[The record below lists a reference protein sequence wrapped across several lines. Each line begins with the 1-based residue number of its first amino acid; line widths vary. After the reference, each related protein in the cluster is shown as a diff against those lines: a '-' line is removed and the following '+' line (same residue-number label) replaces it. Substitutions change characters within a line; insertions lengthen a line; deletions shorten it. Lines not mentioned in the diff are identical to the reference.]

1 MSALWEATEYWPVR
15 VALAGGLILLVG
27 RLLLVL
33 TRQPARRSLIGTAT
47 VAAALLVVPLSMLPG
62 WLPVRVGLATLKADA
77 LVETPNPE
85 PSTADAY
92 AVLDIPPALAA
103 PAAGAVELAP
113 PVAAIKPPPAEPMAA
128 TTAVSSSVNW
138 WLIAMGAY
146 GALVGLLVVRLAMGQ
161 VALSRLWRA
170 ARPVPDWAERVFR
183 ELAASVC
190 PRAQLRASSRS
201 AGPVCFGVWRPRILL
216 PAKLLLAG
224 DGPELRAVLAHEL
237 GHLRRRDPLTGW
249 FLGLARAVYFVW
261 PWLAGLR
268 REVRLAQEYL
278 ADADAART
286 TGPADYAEML
296 IRMTR
301 ARPAPLGAAA
311 VRGPSS
317 ELYRRVTMVLRTSG
331 RVEGRCPRRWA
342 LAVGGGLTALAIA
355 AAGLYVQPR
364 SAVAAE
370 PEKKEAEKPAAKP
383 EAKPDLFK
391 EAIDR
396 LRKDLGDNP
405 EAVKQLDELI
415 KMLKEGK
422 LGGPVALPVPGVAH
436 EAPPLPMPPPLPP
449 PPRRGRIDRPDLDKE
464 FDQAQEMIRQYL
476 EQMAAQLRAGGI
488 QGNGVIVGPAGA
500 LRPFVAGGGRLGIRV
515 EKPSDV
521 LAAQLELPLGKGL
534 VCVDVPADSPAGKA
548 GIKPNDILL
557 EVAGKSVPSNRDEFV
572 KSLKDVKPDTPV
584 DVVVLRK
591 GKKETLKGVKL
602 PEAKEVPDFPV
613 LPRLDFGDFQGP
625 GIIVAPPI
633 PVPPA
638 GDFPALPRAG
648 RNTGV
653 VVGPG
658 ETARVE
664 QVNDAFTVFYTK
676 DGVKVTISGSKDAD
690 GVAKAESI
698 EVEAGGKTTK
708 AESIEKLPKEY
719 QDLAKKAMKS
729 IK

>member
-1 MSALWEATEYWPVR
+1 MSVLWEAIEYWPVR
-15 VALAGGLILLVG
+15 AALAGGGILLAG
-27 RLLLVL
+27 RLLLVV
-33 TRQPARRSLIGTAT
+33 TRQPARRALIGTAT
-47 VAAALLVVPLSMLPG
+47 VAAALLVIPLSMLPG
-62 WLPVRVGLATLKADA
+62 WLPVHVAARAPATDSLVRAADSEPSIAGSFALHISEASPEPTAATLA
-77 LVETPNPE
+77 N
-85 PSTADAY
+85 
-92 AVLDIPPALAA
+92 A
-103 PAAGAVELAP
+103 PAAAAVQ
-113 PVAAIKPPPAEPMAA
+113 PPPSESVA
-128 TTAVSSSVNW
+128 TPAPATWSVNW
-138 WLIAMGAY
+138 WSIAMVGY
-146 GALVGLLVVRLAMGQ
+146 GAAVGLLVVRLAMGQ

-170 ARPVPDWAERVFR
+170 ARPVPDWAEQVFR
-183 ELAASVC
+183 ELAAPVC
-190 PRAQLRASSRS
+190 PRARLGACGHAS
-201 AGPVCFGVWRPRILL
+201 GPVCFGVFRPRVLVPASLL
-216 PAKLLLAG
+216 AAG

-237 GHLRRRDPLTGW
+237 GHLRRRDPLAGW

-311 VRGPSS
+311 VRGSSS

-342 LAVGGGLTALAIA
+342 MAVGGGLTALAIA

-364 SAVAAE
+364 PAVAAE
-370 PEKKEAEKPAAKP
+370 PDKKEADKPAAKP
-383 EAKPDLFK
+383 DMLK
-391 EAIDR
+391 EALDK
-396 LRKDLGDNP
+396 LKKDLGDNP

-415 KMLKEGK
+415 KSLKEGK
-422 LGGPVALPVPGVAH
+422 FGRPVAVPVPGVGH
-436 EAPPLPMPPPLPP
+436 DAPPLPQPPPLPP
-449 PPRRGRIDRPDLDKE
+449 PPRFGRIDRPDLDKE

-476 EQMAAQLRAGGI
+476 EQMTAQLRAGGL
-488 QGNGVIVGPAGA
+488 QGNGFMVGPGGA
-500 LRPFVAGGGRLGIRV
+500 LRTFGTGGGRLGIRV

-521 LAAQLELPLGKGL
+521 LAAQLELPLGQGL
-534 VCVDVPADSPAGKA
+534 VCMDVPADSPAGKA

-572 KSLKDVKPDTPV
+572 RALKNVKPDTAV

-602 PEAKEVPDFPV
+602 PEAKEIPDFPA
-613 LPRLDFGDFQGP
+613 LPRFDFGELQGP
-625 GIIVAPPI
+625 GVIVAPPL
-633 PVPPA
+633 PVPA
-638 GDFPALPRAG
+638 GDLPALPRAG
-648 RNTGV
+648 RNAGV

-664 QVNDAFTVFYTK
+664 QVNDAFTVFYSK
-676 DGVKVTISGSKDAD
+676 DGVKVTISGFKDAD

-698 EVEAGGKTTK
+698 EIESDGKTTK
-708 AESIEKLPKEY
+708 AESIDKLPKEF
-719 QDLAKKAMKS
+719 QDLARKAMKA